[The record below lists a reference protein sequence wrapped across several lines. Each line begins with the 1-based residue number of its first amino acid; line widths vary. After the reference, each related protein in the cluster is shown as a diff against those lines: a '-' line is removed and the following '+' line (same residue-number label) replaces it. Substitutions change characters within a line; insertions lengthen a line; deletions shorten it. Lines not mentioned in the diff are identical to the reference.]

1 MAVNHSNYEAGK
13 IENLL
18 QRIKNASL
26 SEQKQE
32 YEIYVDG
39 MKVVPR
45 TSDPQLFESHS
56 DFINEDS
63 NSMTVLLFKGGSR
76 MNDKYFFYFKEV
88 PKKEVTLSGLP
99 GNMTLSEYDAKQ
111 KEDFLKGVRL
121 EQLEKENSELKSA
134 VSDKD
139 NTIEQLS
146 TRLQEMH
153 EGKLISIGEMGSAVF
168 MRLLQHPKMRETFP
182 VLEGLAPNSIKKDV
196 SPEEEATFSR
206 KDENKDSETSELTE
220 EEQRH
225 LILIHDLQERLNNFQ
240 LASVMHILDI
250 LTRCP
255 EAIGS
260 TLKHLSNWIDT
271 HKNNKEDEKV

>member
-1 MAVNHSNYEAGK
+1 MAVNHSNYDAGK

-18 QRIKNASL
+18 QRIKNAWET
-26 SEQKQE
+26 EQKQD

-45 TSDPQLFESHS
+45 TANPQPFETHS

-63 NSMTVLLFKGGSR
+63 RCMTILLFKGASR

-88 PKKEVTLSGLP
+88 PKKETSLSGLP
-99 GNMTLSEYDAKQ
+99 GNMTLSEYDTKQ
-111 KEDFLKGVRL
+111 KESFLKEVRL
-121 EQLEKENSELKSA
+121 DQLEKENAELKSEVA
-134 VSDKD
+134 DKD
-139 NTIEQLS
+139 KTIEQLS

-153 EGKLISIGEMGSAVF
+153 DGKLISIGEMGSAVF

-182 VLEGLAPNSIKKDV
+182 VLEGLSNSQKSEV
-196 SPEEEATFSR
+196 SPEQEASFSR
-206 KDENKDSETSELTE
+206 KEEHEEDDPLVNLSEEQ
-220 EEQRH
+220 QRH

-250 LTRCP
+250 LTKCP

-260 TLKHLSNWIDT
+260 TLKHLSNWLDT
-271 HKNNKEDEKV
+271 HKEKKENEKV